1 MIIICEECGKKYQ
14 IDPSRIKTA
23 SAKAKCTACGNM
35 MTIPKPEAKPEV
47 KPEAGPAAKPAAR
60 PEPKPAEPPPAL
72 RPTREIP
79 AKGEEPPLPKEE
91 PPPTREEKAEA
102 KEAVPKAKKKGMGLR
117 FKIFVLFF
125 LVPII
130 LFAAAGYLYLQQLEN
145 LSSLITQESTRA
157 VSQLGEQIIAEKAR
171 SVASQVRLY
180 LLSHPELKKEEFDKH
195 PEFKKL
201 AVQKVGT
208 TGYTALHG
216 TPDAQG
222 IWRNWAHASARIVGM
237 DMSTMKGPLEK
248 DFPRF
253 WKVFSGG
260 KDGKESEGYYKWQ
273 EPDGSFK
280 EKYMVC
286 APVEGTPFYVAATT
300 YLDEFT
306 QPMKQMEAKALEISD
321 QTRTLVLGILGGTL
335 LLIGV
340 IVALYGTR
348 LTSRIK
354 KLTSVAEQISVGEMD
369 AEIPV
374 TSKDEIG
381 DLAEAIGRMQESIRL
396 SIERL
401 RRRR

>member
-14 IDPSRIKTA
+14 IDPSRIKGA
-23 SAKAKCTACGNM
+23 AAKAKCTACGNM
-35 MTIPKPEAKPEV
+35 MTIPKPEAKPV
-47 KPEAGPAAKPAAR
+47 
-60 PEPKPAEPPPAL
+60 EPPPAL

-79 AKGEEPPLPKEE
+79 AKGEEPPPPKAEPPSRAKEE
-91 PPPTREEKAEA
+91 KPEV
-102 KEAVPKAKKKGMGLR
+102 KEAVPKARKKGMGLR
-117 FKIFVLFF
+117 FKIFILFF
-125 LVPII
+125 LFPII
-130 LFAAAGYLYLQQLEN
+130 LFVGAAYLYLWQLGN
-145 LSSLITQESTRA
+145 LSALITVESSKA
-157 VSQLGEQIIAEKAR
+157 VTQLGEQIIAEKAR

-180 LLSHPELKKEEFDKH
+180 LLSRPDLKKEGFDAD

-201 AVQKVGT
+201 AVQKVGL
-208 TGYTALHG
+208 TGYSALHG
-216 TPDAQG
+216 VPDSQG
-222 IWRNWAHASARIVGM
+222 IWRNWAHTNPKIVGL
-237 DMSTMKGPLEK
+237 DMSTLKGPMGSN
-248 DFPRF
+248 FPGF
-253 WKVFSGG
+253 WKVFSNG
-260 KDGKESEGYYKWQ
+260 KDGKESRGYYTWQ
-273 EPDGSFK
+273 EADGSFR

-286 APVEGTPFYVAATT
+286 APVQGTPYYVAATT

-306 QPMKQMEAKALEISD
+306 KPVKEMEAKANQINTD
-321 QTRTLVLGILGGTL
+321 TRNIVLGILVATL

-340 IVALYGTR
+340 IVAIYGTR

-374 TSKDEIG
+374 TSRDELG

>member
-14 IDPSRIKTA
+14 IDPSRVKA
-23 SAKAKCTACGNM
+23 GAKAKCKACGNM
-35 MTIPKPEAKPEV
+35 MTIPKPEAKP
-47 KPEAGPAAKPAAR
+47 
-60 PEPKPAEPPPAL
+60 AEPVPAL

-79 AKGEEPPLPKEE
+79 ARGEEPALRPTGEIPVKGEETPLPKGKAPAMVKEE
-91 PPPTREEKAEA
+91 RPQEKERL
-102 KEAVPKAKKKGMGLR
+102 PKAKKKGMGLR
-117 FKIFVLFF
+117 AKIFILFF
-125 LVPII
+125 LVPIV
-130 LFAAAGYLYLQQLEN
+130 LFVAAGFLYLWQLES
-145 LSSLITQESTRA
+145 LSSLITQESTKA
-157 VSQLGEQIIAEKAR
+157 VTRLGEQIIDEKAR

-180 LLSHPELKKEEFDKH
+180 LRSRPDLRKEAFNAD
-195 PEFKKL
+195 PEFRKL
-201 AVQKVGT
+201 AVQKVGL

-216 TPDAQG
+216 VPDEQG
-222 IWRNWAHASARIVGM
+222 IWRNWAHTNPKIVGL
-237 DMSTMKGPLEK
+237 DMSTLKGPMGAN
-248 DFPRF
+248 FQGF

-260 KDGKESEGYYKWQ
+260 KDGKISRGYYTWQ
-273 EPDGSFK
+273 EADGSFRDK
-280 EKYMVC
+280 FMVC
-286 APVEGTPFYVAATT
+286 APVEGTPYYVAATT

-306 QPMKQMEAKALEISD
+306 QPMKQMELKAKEISAEI
-321 QTRTLVLGILGGTL
+321 RTFVLGILGGTL

-340 IVALYGTR
+340 IVALYGAR
-348 LTSRIK
+348 LTGRIK